1 MKYTVEPV
9 QESSVE
15 DAVRFLKR
23 HDDYTLFLLGNLEEH
38 GYRLSDEPNSGN
50 FQLIKEGER
59 IAAVFCLTQR
69 GNLLIQS
76 EVRQPIFELVLRE
89 VQKENIQLKGLL
101 GEWEFCSLLWS
112 FLKEKNVIKQET
124 FASKEVL
131 YRMDLQKLAFPRQ
144 KNVRFLQAGDFLQW
158 KRLRKDYIKEVGL
171 VGDLNDEQLQVEFL
185 RRVQK
190 KICWG
195 LFLDGELV
203 SLADLNAQAFDL
215 GQVGGVYTVPAFRN
229 RGYSKAVMK
238 QLACDAKNVLLLRK
252 LLIFT
257 DVGNQ
262 PARSVYESLGV
273 DTAGF
278 YAISF
283 GSC

>member
-1 MKYTVEPV
+1 
-9 QESSVE
+9 
-15 DAVRFLKR
+15 
-23 HDDYTLFLLGNLEEH
+23 
-38 GYRLSDEPNSGN
+38 
-50 FQLIKEGER
+50 
-59 IAAVFCLTQR
+59 
-69 GNLLIQS
+69 
-76 EVRQPIFELVLRE
+76 
-89 VQKENIQLKGLL
+89 L

-144 KNVRFLQAGDFLQW
+144 KDVRLLQAGDFLQW
-158 KRLRKDYIKEVGL
+158 KRLTKDYINELGL
-171 VGDLNDEQLQVEFL
+171 VGDLNDEQLHVRYL
-185 RRVQK
+185 RNVQK
-190 KICWG
+190 KMGWG
-195 LFLDGELV
+195 LFLNGELV

-238 QLACDAKNVLLLRK
+238 QLAWDAKNVLLLRK

-262 PARSVYESLGV
+262 PARSVYESLEV
-273 DTAGF
+273 EQAGF
-278 YAISF
+278 YAIFF
-283 GSC
+283 GSR